1 MTGWTGIFKSSKK
14 RVEEQSTALLPLN
27 INDDNDFQARNRDKS
42 FNSAPPN
49 DTGRLSI
56 PTGDPLRKSLDSTSD
71 LSLYSADNSNERQ
84 SHRLLSPHN
93 LRIPSLSPALPPP
106 AYHRQT
112 WRSRTSSFWTRNKG
126 LALVVLSQLCAAL
139 MSTATRLLETTTD
152 ANGEAMGTLPV
163 LFARFSITLVLSSLY
178 LHYAKVPDAPFGKK
192 EVRWLLVA
200 RGLGGF
206 FGVYGLY
213 CMSLHPLPQG
223 KPGV

>member
-1 MTGWTGIFKSSKK
+1 MFKPSKEQ
-14 RVEEQSTALLPLN
+14 VEEQSTALLPWN
-27 INDDNDFQARNRDKS
+27 INGDDDFQARNGNKS
-42 FNSAPPN
+42 TNSAPRN
-49 DTGRLSI
+49 DTAHLSI
-56 PTGDPLRKSLDSTSD
+56 PNGYTPRKSLDSTSD

-84 SHRLLSPHN
+84 SHRLLSPN
-93 LRIPSLSPALPPP
+93 DLRLPSLSPAPPP
-106 AYHRQT
+106 PHHQKT
-112 WRSRTSSFWTRNKG
+112 WRSRTSVFWTRNKG

-152 ANGEAMGTLPV
+152 ANGEAMGILPV

-178 LHYAKVPDAPFGKK
+178 LHYAKVPDAPFGMK

-213 CMSLHPLPQG
+213 CMFAESFLPSKAG
-223 KPGV
+223 FMRKGRS